1 MTAVMAEESRFQVV
15 FDRLSEVRPEQWEPA
30 QSEVEIQA
38 LRRANEEIAE
48 LRRELLEISEPP
60 VSLFTTT

>member
-1 MTAVMAEESRFQVV
+1 LSKVKPEE
-15 FDRLSEVRPEQWEPA
+15 WEPA
-30 QSEVEIQA
+30 QSESEIRA
-38 LRRANEEIAE
+38 LREASDEIAE